1 MSNMMDPIN
10 TFYQVYNENQLDLW
24 NDAMAETYVGHVNTD
39 TIPHRDIG
47 KGFVGLL
54 LTAFPDLHYTVEDLV
69 TQGEKV
75 VSRWSAAGTHTGDF
89 FGMPPTNKSVK
100 MIGITIF
107 HVKDGKIA
115 ELWDVWDQAGLM
127 AQLNG

>member
-10 TFYQVYNENQLDLW
+10 KFYQVYNENNLDLW

-69 TQGEKV
+69 TKARR
-75 VSRWSAAGTHTGDF
+75 SSAVGR
-89 FGMPPTNKSVK
+89 PPERTPATSSACPPQTK
-100 MIGITIF
+100 
-107 HVKDGKIA
+107 A
-115 ELWDVWDQAGLM
+115 
-127 AQLNG
+127 

>member
-1 MSNMMDPIN
+1 MSNIMDPIN
-10 TFYQVYNENQLDLW
+10 KFYQVYNENRLDLW
-24 NDAMAETYVGHVNTD
+24 DEAMADDYVGHVNTD
-39 TIPHRDIG
+39 TIPNRETG

-54 LTAFPDLHYTVEDLV
+54 LQAFPDLTYTVEDSLI
-69 TQGEKV
+69 QGDKV

-89 FGMPPTNKSVK
+89 FGMAPTNKDVT

-107 HVKDGKIA
+107 RVRDGKIA

-127 AQLNG
+127 SQLTS